1 MNETFNNLEKS
12 LIHIRTL
19 IEFFANPD
27 NYALPVDVIDFNL
40 YQENL
45 EELQNDFA
53 NLDFDDELYNPNDR
67 QMILADLFEYIFLG
81 RGFYS
86 IGNLRNNPERK
97 EFFVRAILHFVN
109 LLMCFETVTIDV
121 DRRNALL
128 DQLTETIE
136 SMEDEPGFEELRDY
150 EEPVGLPNSATKALN
165 KYFDKLLPKTAGGL
179 WHELLVYIFILRH
192 NLGYVL
198 PLLLH
203 QKIYSKTDHL
213 VPPDFL
219 VITKDKRIFGI
230 EVGRKKEIQSGS
242 FSLRTA
248 IPTASVDTEN
258 SRNSDRCPIC
268 KKWILFCPVVID
280 KFSDFNSDISRT
292 EIKCLGID
300 NQTGLRNCT
309 VFTDEQIVNGECSYS
324 KYSRNATQQ
333 PHTQH
338 NHSDGKHYHYHCVLE
353 NVGGE
358 KREEIIEAQDA
369 TAIKTHLPHYSGLES
384 LLVNE

>member
-1 MNETFNNLEKS
+1 MNETINNLEKS
-12 LIHIRTL
+12 VAHVRAL
-19 IEFFANPD
+19 IEFFGNPESY
-27 NYALPVDVIDFNL
+27 NLPQDENDKNL
-40 YQENL
+40 YQY
-45 EELQNDFA
+45 
-53 NLDFDDELYNPNDR
+53 NLDELKTDLSNLGLNSELYNQKNR

-81 RGFYS
+81 RGFYA
-86 IGNLRNNPERK
+86 IGNNKRDFAKK
-97 EFFVRAILHFVN
+97 ELFVRAVLHFVN
-109 LLMCFETVTIDV
+109 LLMCFETVTV
-121 DRRNALL
+121 ETHRRNKLL
-128 DQLTETIE
+128 DKLAEEIN
-136 SMEDEPGFEELRDY
+136 SLGDEASFTNLRDY
-150 EEPVGLPNSATKALN
+150 AGDVGTPSSQAGKAIN

-242 FSLRTA
+242 FSLKTA

-268 KKWILFCPVVID
+268 QKWILFCPVVVE
-280 KFSDFNSDISRT
+280 KFSDFSHETGRI
-292 EIKCLGID
+292 EIKCLNG
-300 NQTGLRNCT
+300 CT
-309 VFTDEQIVNGECSYS
+309 KFSNEEIVRGECPYS
-324 KYSRNATQQ
+324 KYSRDRTRQ
-333 PHTQH
+333 PHT
-338 NHSDGKHYHYHCVLE
+338 NHAYSDGKHYHYQCVLKTVDE
-353 NVGGE
+353 N
-358 KREEIIEAQDA
+358 KREEIIRAEDT

-384 LLVNE
+384 LVKSDA

>member
-12 LIHIRTL
+12 VAHIKAL
-19 IEFFANPD
+19 IEFFEKPE
-27 NYALPVDVIDFNL
+27 NYNLPQDENDKNL

-45 EELQNDFA
+45 DDLKIDLS
-53 NLDFDDELYNPNDR
+53 NLNLESELYNQNNR

-86 IGNLRNNPERK
+86 IGNNRQNFTKK

-109 LLMCFETVTIDV
+109 LLMCFETVTVEV
-121 DRRNALL
+121 DRRNKLL
-128 DQLTETIE
+128 VYLAENISSLE
-136 SMEDEPGFEELRDY
+136 NENSFSGLKNYRGS
-150 EEPVGLPNSATKALN
+150 VGTPSSQASKIINN
-165 KYFDKLLPKTAGGL
+165 YFDRLLPKTAGGL
-179 WHELLVYIFILRH
+179 WHELLVYIFILRR
-192 NLGYVL
+192 NLGYAL

-242 FSLRTA
+242 FSLKTA

-268 KKWILFCPVVID
+268 QKWILFCPVVID
-280 KFSDFNSDISRT
+280 KFSDFSNEINHT
-292 EIKCLGID
+292 ELKCL
-300 NQTGLRNCT
+300 NSCT
-309 VFTDEQIVNGECSYS
+309 KFLPDEIVNGKCPYS
-324 KYSRNATQQ
+324 KYSRNKTRKS
-333 PHTQH
+333 HT
-338 NHSDGKHYHYHCVLE
+338 NHAYADGKHYHYQCVLG
-353 NVGGE
+353 NVDE
-358 KREEIIEAQDA
+358 TKKEEIIRAKDA
-369 TAIKTHLPHYSGLES
+369 TAIKTHLPYYSGLES
-384 LLVNE
+384 LVESA